1 MSDIAIRVENLSKQ
15 YRIGGPQARY
25 KTIRESLT
33 EAVGAP
39 FCRLSSV
46 VPGQSSAVSNE
57 TIWALKDVSFEVKRG
72 TRACPEHSEGCGQ
85 QKGGAVRMTQVKGEE
100 PMLALRERIVEKL
113 EYLPESNLRQVLS
126 FVEFLTWRATEQD
139 EPLLS
144 VAGILSGKMLS
155 AEEIEEELYGDR
167 KGT

>member
-1 MSDIAIRVENLSKQ
+1 LKLE
-15 YRIGGPQARY
+15 G
-25 KTIRESLT
+25 
-33 EAVGAP
+33 
-39 FCRLSSV
+39 
-46 VPGQSSAVSNE
+46 SAVR
-57 TIWALKDVSFEVKRG
+57 T
-72 TRACPEHSEGCGQ
+72 
-85 QKGGAVRMTQVKGEE
+85 TQVKGEE

-126 FVEFLTWRATEQD
+126 FVEFLTWRATDQD

-144 VAGILSGKMLS
+144 VAGVLSGKMLS